1 MKDESK
7 SFPNAE
13 LLRQLPSVNE
23 LLQHANGLLKIEG
36 HQRTVQALRIALENA
51 RTAIKQGAPLPTAA
65 EIIDQARSALQASL
79 DTRHSPLVN
88 ATGVIIH
95 TNLGRAPLST
105 AAQAAM
111 LAVAQDYSP
120 LEFDMQSGQRGKRGA
135 HVEQLLC
142 EITGAEAALIVNNCA
157 FATVLMLG
165 ALAMGKGVLISR
177 GQLVEIGGGFRVPD
191 VMKQSGATL
200 IEVGTTNRVHR
211 RDYEDALEDGRQTT
225 DDGRST
231 EDFAGTTVGAILRV
245 HSSNFK
251 IIGFTSEVSLEELVE
266 VAHAQSPHAP
276 RAPLHPLRLAPYVL
290 DDLGSGALYDTA
302 QFGLSHEPT
311 VQESVHAGA
320 DVVAFSGDKLLGGPQ
335 AGILVGKR
343 EAIEHCRKHPLA
355 RAFRADKFTLA
366 ALGATLLHYARGEAQ
381 RAVPIVRM
389 MALTKDAIRARAER
403 MREVLGGWALERGLT
418 LGLVDGE
425 STVGGGSLP
434 GETLPTVVLA
444 LGNAT
449 DGTLDSHRTGS
460 PFTAESVLVAL
471 REVGVIG
478 RIKDGRV
485 LLDLRTVLDDGALVE
500 RLLDLNITPHHS
512 LGG

>member
-36 HQRTVQALRIALENA
+36 HQRTVQALRIALESV

-79 DTRHSPLVN
+79 DTRHSPLIN

-111 LAVAQDYSP
+111 LAAAQDYSP

-191 VMKQSGATL
+191 VMKQSGAIL

-211 RDYEDALEDGRQTT
+211 RDYEDALE
-225 DDGRST
+225 DGRST

-266 VAHAQSPHAP
+266 VAYAQSPQAP

-311 VQESVHAGA
+311 VQESVQAGA
-320 DVVAFSGDKLLGGPQ
+320 DVIAFSGDKLLGGPQ

-343 EAIEHCRKHPLA
+343 EAIERCRKHPLA

-403 MREVLGGWALERGLT
+403 MREALGGWALERGLT

-444 LGNAT
+444 LGNST
-449 DGTLDSHRTGS
+449 DGTFDSRWTGS

-500 RLLDLNITPHHS
+500 RLLDLNTTPHHS
-512 LGG
+512 RGG